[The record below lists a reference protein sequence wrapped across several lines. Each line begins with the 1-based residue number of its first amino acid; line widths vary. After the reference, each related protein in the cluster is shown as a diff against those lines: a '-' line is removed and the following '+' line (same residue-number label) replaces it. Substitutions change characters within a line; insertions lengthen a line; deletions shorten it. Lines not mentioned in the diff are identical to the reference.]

1 MFISN
6 IFKIKGKETKYINK
20 SKLDLSID
28 LADFKREEFPKVPQ
42 ANESQVVRHFTK
54 LSQLNFGLDT
64 GFYPLGSC
72 TMKYNPKLNEVLGS
86 IKNFTELHPYQDLE
100 DSQGAIQAMYELGEM
115 LKDISGMDGISLVP
129 AAGAHGESTGLKLID
144 EYHKANGGFRTKV
157 LIPDT
162 AHGTNP
168 ASSTMTGHDVITIKS
183 GVDGIIKY
191 EDIAPLID
199 KETSCLMLT
208 NPNTLGLFESD
219 MHRIAE
225 KLKSEGALLYC
236 DGANTNAWMGKVNMG
251 ELGVDVLQYNLHK
264 TFSTPHGGGGP
275 GSGPIT
281 VSKKLL
287 DFLPE
292 ATVVKE
298 NNKYKFIRPS
308 KSIGR
313 IKAYY
318 GNFLIMLRA
327 FAYILNSGKDGLNT
341 ISDIAVLNANYIR
354 KKLEK
359 YYHLPYQT
367 DSMHEVVFTDKYQ
380 KEYNISTMDI
390 AKRLLDYGVHA
401 PTIYFPLV
409 VSGALM
415 IEPTETESLAEIDKF
430 CNIMIKIANEAKN
443 SPELLKNSPNGPVK
457 RINEAKAARDLIL
470 KESI

>member
-1 MFISN
+1 MLISN
-6 IFKIKGKETKYINK
+6 IFKIKGKETEYLKKSAINI
-20 SKLDLSID
+20 DID
-28 LADFKREEFPKVPQ
+28 LGDFKRNRTPRIPQ

-72 TMKYNPKLNEVLGS
+72 TMKYNPKLNENIGN
-86 IKNFTELHPYQDLE
+86 IKEFTDLHPYQDTE
-100 DSQGAIQAMYELGEM
+100 ETQGALQLMYELGEM
-115 LKDISGMDGISLVP
+115 LKDISGMKGISLIP

-144 EYHKANGGFRTKV
+144 EYHKANGGFRTKI

-168 ASSTMTGHDVITIKS
+168 ASSTMTGHEVISIKS
-183 GVDGIIKY
+183 NAEGIVKF
-191 EDIAPLID
+191 EDIEPLID
-199 KETSCLMLT
+199 KNTAAFMVT
-208 NPNTLGLFESD
+208 NPNTLGIFETD

-225 KLKSEGALLYC
+225 KLHSVGALLYC
-236 DGANTNAWMGKVNMG
+236 DGANTNAWMGKINMG

-281 VSKKLL
+281 VSEKLL

-292 ATVVKE
+292 AVISKDGD
-298 NNKYKFIRPS
+298 KYHFIKP
-308 KSIGR
+308 KQSIGR

-327 FAYILNSGKDGLNT
+327 FAYLLNSGQKGLNKV
-341 ISDIAVLNANYIR
+341 SDIAVLNANYIR
-354 KKLEK
+354 AKLSR
-359 YYHLPYQT
+359 YYHLPYKT
-367 DSMHEVVFTDKYQ
+367 DSMHEVIFTDKYQ
-380 KEYNISTMDI
+380 KVYGISTMDI
-390 AKRLLDYGVHA
+390 AKRLLDYGFHA

-409 VSGALM
+409 VNGALM
-415 IEPTETESLAEIDKF
+415 IEPTETESLSEIDKF
-430 CNIMIKIANEAKN
+430 CEIMIKIAEESKN
-443 SPELLKNSPNGPVK
+443 SPELLKNAPSGTIK

-470 KESI
+470 REQF